1 MLRKPKEKVGNK
13 KIRGN
18 LCKYMEAIR
27 KNQMEMSEIKIAVQ
41 IIETKNT
48 FNGFQVDLVWLKKE
62 SISLT
67 TGQYKLPSKTQRA

>member
-1 MLRKPKEKVGNK
+1 MLRTPKEKVGNK

-27 KNQMEMSEIKIAVQ
+27 KNQMEMSEIKIAV
-41 IIETKNT
+41 IEMKNT

-67 TGQYKLPSKTQRA
+67 TGQYRLHSKTQRA